1 MARGATLLSAPKG
14 GLSERYN
21 GRARP
26 GLLDSPQ
33 RLCAEFRPPMPPVRT
48 ATGSLR
54 LDSSVLLRF
63 LAYYRRKV

>member
-1 MARGATLLSAPKG
+1 MARGATLLSTLTG
-14 GLSERYN
+14 GLSERCN

-26 GLLDSPQ
+26 ELLDSPR
-33 RLCAEFRPPMPPVRT
+33 RLRAEFRPPMPPVRT

-63 LAYYRRKV
+63 LAFYR